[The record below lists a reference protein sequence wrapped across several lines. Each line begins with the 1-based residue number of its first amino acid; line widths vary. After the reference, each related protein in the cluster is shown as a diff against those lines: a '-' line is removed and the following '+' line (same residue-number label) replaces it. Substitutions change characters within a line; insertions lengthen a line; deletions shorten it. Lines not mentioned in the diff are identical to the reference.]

1 MTLGSEVLPAPFGPI
16 MARISPLRTSKETP
30 ATALTPPKASDTFST
45 ASSTLPATMSC
56 SLGALI
62 PRLRA
67 CDDATRAAG
76 SLRSLSHGARK
87 RTEVAAR
94 SCCFLHRRH
103 RHRLHVADFD
113 AGREHALPAVRE
125 RPPGASGGR
134 RRAAVE
140 GCDQGR
146 IRRSKEPAAD
156 FLRAR
161 DPAVVGADFFMKNE
175 KPRNLPPRH
184 GLLLRQRAV
193 HLLHMLREHLV

>member
-1 MTLGSEVLPAPFGPI
+1 MTLSSEVLPAPFGPI
-16 MARISPLRTSKETP
+16 MERISPLRISKETP

-62 PRLRA
+62 QRLRA

-76 SLRSLSHGARK
+76 SLCSLSHRERE

-113 AGREHALPAVRE
+113 AGGEHALAAVLERHLGGNVGLARPAVE
-125 RPPGASGGR
+125 R
-134 RRAAVE
+134 
-140 GCDQGR
+140 CDQ
-146 IRRSKEPAAD
+146 RSIT
-156 FLRAR
+156 
-161 DPAVVGADFFMKNE
+161 VGAGTDE
-175 KPRNLPPRH
+175 
-184 GLLLRQRAV
+184 AT
-193 HLLHMLREHLV
+193 

>member
-1 MTLGSEVLPAPFGPI
+1 MTLSSEVLPAPFGPI

-30 ATALTPPKASDTFST
+30 ATALTPRKASDTFST

-76 SLRSLSHGARK
+76 SLCSLSHGDRE

-94 SCCFLHRRH
+94 SCCLLHRRH

-113 AGREHALPAVRE
+113 AGGEHALAAVLEIGRASCRE
-125 RPPGASGGR
+125 REDMWVST
-134 RRAAVE
+134 
-140 GCDQGR
+140 
-146 IRRSKEPAAD
+146 
-156 FLRAR
+156 
-161 DPAVVGADFFMKNE
+161 
-175 KPRNLPPRH
+175 
-184 GLLLRQRAV
+184 
-193 HLLHMLREHLV
+193 